1 MIDLARTGDPQA
13 RELLLKHPRVA
24 TVEQDDLSGIRF
36 EVGSWKR
43 SVSAGRPDLPI
54 CGLVELMDNNPM
66 VCADEVSVPDPVSTL
81 ALIGAGPLA
90 WSGVVLEA
98 PTVISSIPGDS
109 DLVSAFLATAGWN
122 GGVTLHTESKDLGGV
137 AAATIMVAIA
147 TPGDLSEIDDIFEER
162 YGRSFFVRRDES
174 SEWSPDLVKGKSFA
188 LYRLRITPGEEV
200 SLLSIQVIAD
210 LKGKCGAAQLVH
222 AMNVMAGFEES
233 LGLN

>member
-1 MIDLARTGDPQA
+1 MIDLARTGDPHA
-13 RELLLKHPRVA
+13 RELLHKHPRVA
-24 TVEQDDLSGIRF
+24 IVEDDGLRGIRYD
-36 EVGSWKR
+36 VGSWKR
-43 SVSAGRPDLPI
+43 IVSAGRPELPTS
-54 CGLVELMDNNPM
+54 GLVELMDNNPM

-98 PTVISSIPGDS
+98 PTVISSIPGDTE
-109 DLVSAFLATAGWN
+109 LVGAFLATAGWKD
-122 GGVTLHTESKDLGGV
+122 GVTLHTESRDLGGV
-137 AAATIMVAIA
+137 AAATVMVAVA

-162 YGRSFFVRRDES
+162 YGRSFFVRRDET
-174 SEWSPDLVKGKSFA
+174 SEWSPDLVRGRNFA
-188 LYRLRITPGEEV
+188 LYRLRITPGDDA
-200 SLLSIQVIAD
+200 SLISIQVIAD